1 MATLVSELDL
11 PVIDADFLTDPEK
24 ARQQYNEAVQH
35 HWLARMPMG
44 YAVLRHA
51 AITRVL
57 RDRRFHHLLRLMDGV
72 RQLDPRLVDQRRQSI
87 LTAEGDEHQRLRRL
101 VSPAF
106 TPKSAERLRPT
117 MRATMNA
124 LIDPV
129 AQRGTVEAVSE
140 ICEPY
145 PIPIICELLGAPPED
160 WQDFSRWAQDVLSGL
175 DADANEKVDVILAA
189 RVELDAYVTDLI
201 ARRRTQPEDD
211 LLTDLIAANEDGDS
225 LSDDELLTMVEAV
238 LVAGVDTT
246 RNQLGCALSLFAEH
260 PDQWSALAA
269 DADLAPRAVEEVMR
283 FQGAVRGTGRYADE
297 DIEIDDVLFP
307 KGTLVFPAFTSGNR
321 DVSVHESPDTFDMQ
335 RQAAVPQLTFGS
347 GVHFCLGAFLA
358 RAELQEALPLLA
370 TRLPGLSLD
379 EPASWKPPTAAIFGP
394 DRLQLS
400 FTPTGS

>member
-11 PVIDADFLTDPEK
+11 PFIDADFLTDPDE
-24 ARQQYNEAVQH
+24 ARRQYNEAVQQN
-35 HWLARMPMG
+35 WLARIPMG
-44 YAVLRHA
+44 YAVLRHE
-51 AITRVL
+51 AITKVL
-57 RDRRFHHLLRLMDGV
+57 RERRFHHLLRLMGDV
-72 RQLDPRLVDQRRQSI
+72 RQLDPRLTENRRQNI

-117 MRATMNA
+117 MQATMNA
-124 LIDPV
+124 LIDHV
-129 AQRGTVEAVSE
+129 ADRGHVEAIEE

-145 PIPIICELLGAPPED
+145 PIPIICELLGAPKQD

-175 DADANEKVDVILAA
+175 DADANDKVDIIVTA
-189 RVELDAYVTDLI
+189 RDELDCYVRDLI
-201 ARRRTQPEDD
+201 ARRRTEPEDD
-211 LLTDLIAANEDGDS
+211 LLTDLIAANTDGDS

-246 RNQLGCALSLFAEH
+246 RNQLGCALSLFADH
-260 PDQWSALAA
+260 PDQWTALA
-269 DADLAPRAVEEVMR
+269 DDPTLAPRAVEEVMR

-297 DIEIDDVLFP
+297 DIEIDDVIFP

-321 DVSVHESPDTFDMQ
+321 DANVHEAPDTFDMK
-335 RQAAVPQLTFGS
+335 RESPVPQLTFGS

-370 TRLPGLSLD
+370 TRLPDLSLA
-379 EPASWKPPTAAIFGP
+379 EPATWKPPTAAIFGP
-394 DRLQLS
+394 ERLQLN
-400 FTPTGS
+400 FTPTSA